1 MVIHC
6 ICEESDGKILIRS
19 DRPKNISQV
28 FLGLTFA
35 QASAAFRRSLSA
47 EYGVPVRSL
56 GFHRCGAGLRSVY
69 YMTKGN
75 EF

>member
-35 QASAAFRRSLSA
+35 QASAAFRRSLFA
-47 EYGVPVRSL
+47 EFGGSVRSL
-56 GFHRCGAGLRSVY
+56 GFHRCGSGLRSVSY
-69 YMTKGN
+69 EVQN
-75 EF
+75 ES